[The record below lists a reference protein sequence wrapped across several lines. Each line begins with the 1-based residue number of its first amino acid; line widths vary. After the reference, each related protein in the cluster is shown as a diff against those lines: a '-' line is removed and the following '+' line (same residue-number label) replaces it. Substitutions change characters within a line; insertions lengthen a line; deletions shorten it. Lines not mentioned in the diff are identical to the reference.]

1 MADFSKRNRDP
12 ELMDECGV
20 DGNTLRQVLDDID
33 RTNTILGGNRI
44 TMNGVERLIKEYSQE
59 SYTILDMGCGNGS
72 MLRETVKLGRRLG
85 KTVEAIGIDLSEKGL
100 DIAKAASS
108 DFPEIRYL
116 KQDIL
121 ALAPDD
127 LQCDILL
134 CTLTM
139 HHFYDENIPV
149 FLNQFTKLASIGI
162 VINDLQRSPFA
173 YHLFKGFST
182 IFIRTKIAKH
192 DGLISIQSGFT
203 KAELEGFAKDLP
215 SVQHEIAWK
224 WAFRYLWVMRT
235 QRIHGAYE

>member
-12 ELMDECGV
+12 ELMDDCGV
-20 DGNTLRQVLDDID
+20 DGNTLRKVLADID
-33 RTNTILGGNRI
+33 RANNLLGGNRI
-44 TMNGVERLIKEYSQE
+44 TMKGVESLMLEHKQI
-59 SYTILDMGCGNGS
+59 SYTILDMGCGNGG
-72 MLRETVKLGRRLG
+72 MLREIVKLGRRLG
-85 KTVEAIGIDLSEKGL
+85 VTIEAIGIDLSENGL
-100 DIAKAASS
+100 AIAQAASS

-121 ALAPDD
+121 ALSPDD
-127 LQCDILL
+127 LKCDILL

-162 VINDLQRSPFA
+162 VINDLQRSSLA
-173 YHLFKGFST
+173 YHLFKGFSA

-203 KAELEGFAKDLP
+203 KAELEGFAKDLT
-215 SVQHEIAWK
+215 SVKHDIKWK

-235 QRIHGAYE
+235 PRLNAQYE